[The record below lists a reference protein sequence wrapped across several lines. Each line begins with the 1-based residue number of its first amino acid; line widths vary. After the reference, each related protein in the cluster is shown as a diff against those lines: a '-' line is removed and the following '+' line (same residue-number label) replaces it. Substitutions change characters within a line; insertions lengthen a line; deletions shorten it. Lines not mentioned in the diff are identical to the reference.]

1 LRART
6 GLVIWL
12 LLLALAGVLVWR
24 TPVGADLSAFLPRS
38 PTPAQQLLVD
48 ELREG
53 AVSRMLLVGIEGPP
67 APMLAALSEA
77 LRKRLGSDPAFA
89 YVNNGAQALLEAD
102 GKFLLEHRYLLSN
115 GVRSERFTPA
125 GLRSALQASYELL
138 ASSAGLL
145 LTQTL
150 PYDPTGELVA
160 LTERWQGE
168 GGPRKREGVWFSPDG
183 QRALLIA
190 QTRAQGY
197 DLDGQQVAIAAI
209 RSAFA
214 DLGAAEPGAR
224 FLLSGPGLFA
234 VQARATIADDAERLA
249 AIALVAIAALLL
261 LVFRSLR
268 VVGLTLLPV
277 LSGALVGAAA
287 VALGFG
293 TIHGVTLGFGV
304 TLIGEAVDYAI
315 YLFAHMGHS
324 EPAERALRRVW
335 PTLLIGMLTSAV
347 GFGALVFSGFPGLA
361 QLGVFSIAGLV
372 TAALVT
378 RFVLP
383 ALLPA
388 RFGVVSIEA
397 VALPVLALGRIGR
410 RLRVPLLLALI
421 ASVAWL
427 IWQGGSV
434 WDDRLES
441 LSPVPQADKTL
452 DQALRAGLGAPDVRH
467 LVVVPAA
474 SADAALQAAERVGVA
489 LDTLVAQ
496 GALAGFD
503 SPAHYL
509 PSSATQQARRAA
521 LPEASILQRNL
532 DEAVRSVPFRPD
544 VFAPFLQQ
552 VEAARQRAP
561 LTSEALRGTG
571 FGLKVESMLVER
583 RGDWF
588 ALLPL
593 RGVTQQ
599 DAIASAVQD
608 AQRTAVLLD
617 LKRESDRLYRSYRA
631 HALDFSLLGAGA
643 IGVLLLVSLRSL
655 RRTLEVVAP
664 LAAAVVS
671 VCAIL
676 TAAGVQLNLFHL
688 VALLLV
694 VGVGSNYSLFFER
707 QTLAG
712 GDARRALAAVL
723 LCNLSTVIAFGL
735 LALSRSPVLAA
746 LGTTV
751 ALGTLLTLLFAA
763 VLAGPAERR
772 MFG

>member
-1 LRART
+1 VL
-6 GLVIWL
+6 G
-12 LLLALAGVLVWR
+12 LALAGVLVWR
-24 TPVGADLSAFLPRS
+24 APVGADLSAFLPRS
-38 PTPAQQLLVD
+38 PSAAQQLLVD

-53 AVSRMLLVGIEGPP
+53 VVARLLLVGIEGAAPP
-67 APMLAALSEA
+67 QLAALSEA
-77 LRKRLGSDPAFA
+77 LRTRLAGDAAFA

-102 GKFLLEHRYLLSN
+102 GKFLLDHRYLLSSS
-115 GVRSERFTPA
+115 VRPERFTA
-125 GLRSALQASYELL
+125 QGLRAALQANYELL
-138 ASSAGLL
+138 ASSAGVL

-150 PYDPTGELVA
+150 PYDPTGELLV

-168 GGPRKREGVWFSPDG
+168 RGPRKLEGVWFSQDG
-183 QRALLIA
+183 QRALLMA

-197 DLDGQQVAIAAI
+197 DLDGQQAAIASL
-209 RSAFA
+209 RRAFA
-214 DLGAAEPGAR
+214 EIGAGAPGAR
-224 FLLSGPGLFA
+224 FLLSGPGVFA
-234 VQARATIADDAERLA
+234 VEARATIADDARRLA
-249 AIALVAIAALLL
+249 GIASAAIALLL
-261 LVFRSLR
+261 LVVFRSIR
-268 VVGLTLLPV
+268 VLGLALLPV

-324 EPAERALRRVW
+324 EPAERALHRLW
-335 PTLLIGMLTSAV
+335 PTLLVGMLTSAV
-347 GFGALVFSGFPGLA
+347 GFGALAFSGFPGLA
-361 QLGVFSIAGLV
+361 QLGVFSIAGLA

-388 RFGVVSIEA
+388 RFGVASIEA
-397 VALPVLALGRIGR
+397 VALPVLGLGRIGR
-410 RLRVPLLLALI
+410 QLRVPLLVGLA
-421 ASVAWL
+421 AAVGWL
-427 IWQGGSV
+427 GWQGGRV

-467 LVVVPAA
+467 LVVVPGAT
-474 SADAALQAAERVGVA
+474 ADAALEAAERVGAA
-489 LDTLVAQ
+489 LNGLVAQ
-496 GALAGFD
+496 DALAGFD

-509 PSSATQQARRAA
+509 PSGATQQARRAA
-521 LPEASILQRNL
+521 LPEGQTLQRNL
-532 DEAVRSVPFRPD
+532 DDAVRSVPFRSD

-552 VEAARQRAP
+552 VEAARKRAP
-561 LTSEALRGTG
+561 LTADALRGTG
-571 FGLKVESMLVER
+571 FGLKLESTLVER
-583 RGDWF
+583 RGEWF

-593 RGVTQQ
+593 RGVVQEA
-599 DAIASAVQD
+599 AIGSAVQR
-608 AQRTAVLLD
+608 AAAGAALLD
-617 LKRESDRLYRSYRA
+617 LKRESDDLYRGYRA

-643 IGVLLLVSLRSL
+643 IAVLLLVALRSV
-655 RRTLEVVAP
+655 RRALEVLAP
-664 LAAAVVS
+664 LAGAVAA

-688 VALLLV
+688 VGLLLV
-694 VGVGSNYSLFFER
+694 VGVGSNYALFFER
-707 QTLAG
+707 EALAA
-712 GDARRALAAVL
+712 GDARRTLAAVF

-735 LALSRSPVLAA
+735 LALSRSPVLSA

-751 ALGTLLTLLFAA
+751 ALGTFLTLLFAA